1 MVRIRSMTTSA
12 GHQESG
18 NASSHPNRA
27 QQSAPTMQS
36 LSIQQMQSMA
46 AALGVIISRGAN
58 QNLWTNNPFYHF
70 GINYNM
76 FSLNFFFTIFIN
88 KENNFFCY

>member
-1 MVRIRSMTTSA
+1 MTTSA

-76 FSLNFFFTIFIN
+76 FFIN
-88 KENNFFCY
+88 KFYR

>member
-1 MVRIRSMTTSA
+1 MTTSA

-76 FSLNFFFTIFIN
+76 FSLIFFFTIFIN